1 MGERGREMGVGG
13 KGEGERV
20 REAGEK
26 VPLSTPTYIVFTFAL
41 VSFGCSLYDGAAS
54 P

>member
-1 MGERGREMGVGG
+1 MGERGREIGVGG

-26 VPLSTPTYIVFTFAL
+26 VPLSNPMYMRY
-41 VSFGCSLYDGAAS
+41 SHEGHRN
-54 P
+54 